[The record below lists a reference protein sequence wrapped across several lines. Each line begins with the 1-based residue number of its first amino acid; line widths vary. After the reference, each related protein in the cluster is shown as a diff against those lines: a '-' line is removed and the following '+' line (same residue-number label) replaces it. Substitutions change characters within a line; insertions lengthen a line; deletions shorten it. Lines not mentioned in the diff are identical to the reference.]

1 MAGHAK
7 QQGGDLQTES
17 ELLTTYMP
25 IGQYEVMMTGV
36 SGAIDFL
43 PSAKVRSTVQFEK
56 SGFNMPLGKDSQ
68 LTPIVDVV
76 AFKIVAETVNA
87 TLLALKGL
95 KSQELLVMV
104 LAVKR
109 GKKNSDDGPGRPSKA
124 TAAPVK
130 ST

>member
-17 ELLTTYMP
+17 MMLVTYIP
-25 IGQYEVMMTGV
+25 IGQYEVTMTGE

-68 LTPIVDVV
+68 LTRIVVVV
-76 AFKIVAETVNA
+76 AFKIVAEAENA

-109 GKKNSDDGPGRPSKA
+109 GKKNSNDDPGCQSKT